1 MYKGER
7 REEKRAGDKRE
18 GGRKGPSVKCL
29 HPTPAGRSPEEGGFH
44 EVARQK
50 FCSNELLFS
59 SLKHN
64 PKS

>member
-1 MYKGER
+1 MYKRER

-18 GGRKGPSVKCL
+18 GGKVHLSSVSIL
-29 HPTPAGRSPEEGGFH
+29 PPLVGRSPEEGGFH
-44 EVARQK
+44 EVERQK

-59 SLKHN
+59 SMMNN